1 MSRRLLPL
9 TTHTSRGNG
18 EDHAGA
24 TDVEGIDFEGSSKA
38 VGQLATEVEAHAQTF
53 VEIIE
58 LCKLR
63 EDPFAVGLGNA
74 GAAVGHIEEDAAIA
88 FTSTAD
94 GDVSLVGE
102 FVGVMQQFTQYANQ
116 ILQ

>member
-9 TTHTSRGNG
+9 TTHTSRGDG

-24 TDVEGIDFEGSSKA
+24 TDVKGIDFEGSSKA

-53 VEIIE
+53 VEIVE
-58 LCKLR
+58 LDKLR
-63 EDPFAVGLGNA
+63 EDAFAVGLGNA
-74 GAAVGHIEEDAAIA
+74 WSTVGHIEADATIA

-102 FVGVMQQFTQYANQ
+102 FVSVMQ
-116 ILQ
+116 

>member
-9 TTHTSRGNG
+9 TPHTSRGDG

-24 TDVEGIDFEGSSKA
+24 TDVEGVDFKGSSEA
-38 VGQLATEVEAHAQTF
+38 VGQLATEVESHAQAF
-53 VEIIE
+53 VEIVE
-58 LCKLR
+58 LDKLR

-88 FTSTAD
+88 FTSAAN

-102 FVGVMQQFTQYANQ
+102 FVSVMQ
-116 ILQ
+116 